1 MPIKIPADLPACAAL
16 ESENIFVMTEDRA
29 VQQDIRP
36 LEIAIVNL
44 MPTKIATETQLLR
57 ILSNSPLQVNIT
69 LLRTEAHESKNTP
82 AQHLE
87 RFYKTFS
94 EIRHGSFDGM
104 IVTGAPVEHL
114 PFEDVDYWHEL
125 LDIMNYASSHVY
137 STLYICWAAQAALYH
152 FYGIPKF
159 SLPQKISGIF
169 SHDILLPDCR
179 LFRGFD
185 DTFTAPH
192 SRNTEVRAQS
202 ILEVPQLRLLAQ
214 SQQAGV
220 TLVESVDHSQVFMT
234 GHLEYDRGTLDAEY
248 RRDVDRG
255 LNPRVPEHYYPH
267 NDPAAVPG
275 MNWRAHAHLFYCNWL
290 NYYVYQET
298 PFSLTAIAQNREARA
313 GA

>member
-29 VQQDIRP
+29 VAQDIRP
-36 LEIAIVNL
+36 LEIVIVNL

-57 ILSNSPLQVNIT
+57 LLGNSPLQVNIT
-69 LLRTEAHESKNTP
+69 LLRTEAHQSKNTP

-152 FYGIPKF
+152 FSASPSSACPKKFLEFSATIFCCQIAASSAALTTHLPRRIPEIPKCAHKV
-159 SLPQKISGIF
+159 SLKC
-169 SHDILLPDCR
+169 HNCACLP
-179 LFRGFD
+179 
-185 DTFTAPH
+185 
-192 SRNTEVRAQS
+192 SRNR
-202 ILEVPQLRLLAQ
+202 
-214 SQQAGV
+214 
-220 TLVESVDHSQVFMT
+220 
-234 GHLEYDRGTLDAEY
+234 
-248 RRDVDRG
+248 
-255 LNPRVPEHYYPH
+255 PE
-267 NDPAAVPG
+267 
-275 MNWRAHAHLFYCNWL
+275 
-290 NYYVYQET
+290 
-298 PFSLTAIAQNREARA
+298 
-313 GA
+313 

>member
-44 MPTKIATETQLLR
+44 MPTKIATETQMLR
-57 ILSNSPLQVNIT
+57 LLSNSPLQVNIT

-87 RFYKTFS
+87 RFYKTFA

-125 LDIMNYASSHVY
+125 LDIMTFAQSRVY

-152 FYGIPKF
+152 FYGIPKYT
-159 SLPQKISGIF
+159 LPSKVSGVF
-169 SHDILLPDCR
+169 EHEILQPGCR

-185 DTFTAPH
+185 DSFTAPH
-192 SRNTEVRAQS
+192 SRHTEVRANDLAKHS
-202 ILEVPQLRLLAQ
+202 GLRILAESPEAGLAL
-214 SQQAGV
+214 A
-220 TLVESVDHSQVFMT
+220 ESLDHSQVFMT
-234 GHLEYDRGTLDAEY
+234 GHLEYDRGTLDAEF
-248 RRDVDRG
+248 RRDQERG
-255 LNPRVPEHYYPH
+255 MNPIPPSHYYPG
-267 NDPAAVPG
+267 NDPANLPRV
-275 MNWRAHAHLFYCNWL
+275 NWRAHAHLFYCNWL

-298 PFSLTAIAQNREARA
+298 PFSLTAISRNRQ
-313 GA
+313 GQ